1 MIKINLIEA
10 LKRQMEFCETQSR
23 YKCGIFASSREKINI
38 VMEVISNII
47 PAPNRSIQL
56 RKSQT
61 QTEAIYSN
69 GSVIRIVYANENARG
84 CRFNGLIVD
93 NEINNNIVD
102 TVILPHLIPLMR
114 EDIPEYM
121 PMIKD
126 DPYTRVF
133 VTDISGD
140 DVVKSKECKPLLY
153 CTSRGYRASMSM
165 IDDFYNINNFKKEY
179 MCMFNDYDRPVVMK
193 ELNNDKVMLY
203 EAWGIPKKNITY
215 KTEFINKT
223 KQTYLNVVGKNEMP
237 ELGFENDINI
247 HLLIDTDIYDGY
259 EVDIVDGMVMIILH
273 EIPNEQP
280 MLKDYGANKD
290 CTVA

>member
-1 MIKINLIEA
+1 
-10 LKRQMEFCETQSR
+10 MEFCETQSR
-23 YKCGIFASSREKINI
+23 YKCGIFASSREKIDI

-47 PAPNRSIQL
+47 PVPNRSIRL

-61 QTEAIYSN
+61 QAEAIYSN

-84 CRFNGLIVD
+84 YRFNGLIVD

-102 TVILPHLIPLMR
+102 TVILPHLIPLIR
-114 EDIPEYM
+114 EDIPEYTT
-121 PMIKD
+121 MIKD

-140 DVVKSKECKPLLY
+140 DVIKSKGCKQLLY

-165 IDDFYNINNFKKEY
+165 IDDFCNINNFKKEY
-179 MCMFNDYDRPVVMK
+179 TCMFNDYDRPVVTK

-223 KQTYLNVVGKNEMP
+223 KQTYLNVVGKNEML

-247 HLLIDTDIYDGY
+247 HLFIDTDIYDGY
-259 EVDIVDGMVMIILH
+259 EVNIVDGMVIIVLH

-280 MLKDYGANKD
+280 MLKDCSANKD

>member
-1 MIKINLIEA
+1 
-10 LKRQMEFCETQSR
+10 MEFCETQNR
-23 YKCGIFASSREKINI
+23 YKCGIFASSREKIDM

-47 PAPNRSIQL
+47 PVPNCSIQL

-61 QTEAIYSN
+61 QAEAIYNN
-69 GSVIRIVYANENARG
+69 GSVIRIVYANENVRG
-84 CRFNGLIVD
+84 YRFNGLIVD

-121 PMIKD
+121 TMIKD

-133 VTDISGD
+133 VMDISGD
-140 DVVKSKECKPLLY
+140 DVVKSKNSKQLIY
-153 CTSRGYRASMSM
+153 VSSAWRGNGATMSV
-165 IDDFYNINNFKKEY
+165 IDELCNLNNFQKEY
-179 MCMFNDYDRPVVMK
+179 TCMFNDYDRPVVTK
-193 ELNNDKVMLY
+193 ELNDDKVMLY
-203 EAWGIPKKNITY
+203 EAWGIPKENITY
-215 KTEFINKT
+215 ETEFINKT
-223 KQTYLNVVGKNEMP
+223 KQTYLNVVGKNEMS

-247 HLLIDTDIYDGY
+247 HLLVDTDIYDGY
-259 EVDIVDGMVMIILH
+259 EVNIADGMVMIILH

-280 MLKDYGANKD
+280 MLKDCSANKD